1 MENNHMIHSKW
12 MKAGMLL
19 VSLFVLAM
27 GVTSLAVV
35 KDKPLKKSDLPA
47 AVQKAADE
55 QSKGATVRG
64 YASEVEDGKLQY
76 EVQLTVSGHSKD
88 VSIAPDGT
96 VLEVEEQVD
105 LGALPAAVQEGLQ
118 KKAGGGKIAKVES
131 LTKSGKLV
139 AYEAQVVTGKKRAE
153 VQVGPDGQPL
163 VHPE

>member
-1 MENNHMIHSKW
+1 MNRSKW
-12 MKAGMLL
+12 MNSRTWL
-19 VSLFVLAM
+19 VSLFLLAM
-27 GVTSLAVV
+27 CVV
-35 KDKPLKKSDLPA
+35 STAALKDKALKKSDLPA
-47 AVQKAADE
+47 AVRKTADE

-76 EVQLTVSGHSKD
+76 ELQLTVGGHSKD

-105 LGALPAAVQEGLQ
+105 LAALPAAVREGLQ
-118 KKAGGGKIAKVES
+118 KKAGAGKIAKVES

-139 AYEAQVVTGKKRAE
+139 AYEAQVLTGKKHSE

-163 VHPE
+163 AHPE